1 MVILPHNC
9 DRWSGFLAF
18 VFVYQY
24 LAIDP
29 LELFQHSLSLPEF
42 LPALN
47 QLVILLS
54 KCQTA
59 LTRNNQVGGNT
70 TARLLVLHWSGQQ
83 PSKFVVDCSQ
93 SLIAFNGISRHK
105 FPVIIGANQDI
116 DSIRCCQSHLPIQ
129 GPLNRQ
135 SQLHWFCL
143 AKANRLLG
151 SSPHKVPIPG
161 DFVLVNTV
169 LRHRISVYGKSCPR
183 RCWYKDFQN

>member
-1 MVILPHNC
+1 MILVRFCSRIISHSPSINVDPFSTWNAVIVVVFRSIDNYSWTVVNHLSMVILPHNC

-18 VFVYQY
+18 VFVYRY

-54 KCQTA
+54 KCRTA

-105 FPVIIGANQDI
+105 FPVIIRANQDI
-116 DSIRCCQSHLPIQ
+116 DWFGVVEVICQ
-129 GPLNRQ
+129 
-135 SQLHWFCL
+135 F
-143 AKANRLLG
+143 KAL
-151 SSPHKVPIPG
+151 
-161 DFVLVNTV
+161 
-169 LRHRISVYGKSCPR
+169 
-183 RCWYKDFQN
+183 